1 MKEFFF
7 NADDFGYS
15 AEINAAIQT
24 CFKCNF
30 ISTASLMVNMEYT
43 SEAVGLIKKEGL
55 ELKTGLHFNL
65 TEGKPLTDAI
75 QKLPRFCNKEGDYIT
90 SRKSRFLFLSKAE
103 KKAVKDELFAQID
116 KFKDGVGCAPI
127 YIDSHNHIH
136 EEWGIFKI
144 VLHYAKSINC
154 KIRKTKNL
162 GKQSPVNYI
171 YRRIVNSII
180 DFHKLAHSSYFGSY
194 DDFKS
199 EIRSKH
205 QLIGISEIM
214 IHPKMNQDNSL
225 FDFFTHEPILPLIE
239 ESSIIA
245 YNLSSDTVPQKVSV
259 IIPVYNGE
267 LLIER
272 CLESIYTQKGNFELE
287 VIVIDD
293 GSTDNSINIVKNYN
307 KEIVI
312 IQQTNQGPAVAR
324 NKGIETANGKYTT
337 FIDADDYWKPEFL
350 LETVRF
356 MELHPEAIGVNTG
369 QLHKIKGKEDGI
381 MPHFLK
387 KKNHRKFKSE
397 LIDEFFSFWAKHNH
411 ICTGSALLRTEITKK
426 SGGQRTDL
434 RITEDLEFWALLSTF
449 GQWGFIPKVLFVS
462 DGGAVT
468 DSVGWLIKMKHR
480 WENAPTVEDWEIR
493 IISKLNLPLS
503 TGYLK
508 SRGLI
513 ARNLAYSQLLSGRT
527 ELSREQVDK
536 YGPDFPKDKIARIMK
551 SGAKNDYL
559 WRIICRR
566 LKDRE
571 YNRY

>member
-1 MKEFFF
+1 MQEFFF

-15 AEINAAIQT
+15 AEINAAIRD
-24 CFKCNF
+24 CFRNNY
-30 ISTASLMVNMEYT
+30 ISTASLLVNMKYT
-43 SEAVGLIKKEGL
+43 SEAVGIIKEERL
-55 ELKTGLHFNL
+55 ESKTGLHFNL

-75 QKLPRFCNKEGDYIT
+75 QKLPRFCNKEGDFIT
-90 SRKSRFLFLSKAE
+90 SRKHRFLFLLKAE
-103 KKAVKDELFAQID
+103 KKAVKDELLAQID
-116 KFKDGVGCAPI
+116 KFKAGVGCTPV

-144 VLHYAKSINC
+144 VLQYAKSANC

-162 GKQSPVNYI
+162 GKQTPVNYI
-171 YRRIVNSII
+171 YRKTLNFII
-180 DFHKLAHSSYFGSY
+180 DYHKLAHSSYFGSY

-199 EIRSKH
+199 EINSNH
-205 QLIGISEIM
+205 HLAGISEIM
-214 IHPKMNQDNSL
+214 IHPKMNQDNII
-225 FDFFTHEPILPLIE
+225 FDFFTHERLLPLIE
-239 ESSIIA
+239 ESSQIA
-245 YNLSSDTVPQKVSV
+245 YNLSSDTIPQKVSV

-293 GSTDNSINIVKNYN
+293 GSIDNSIDVVKRYN

-312 IQQTNQGPAVAR
+312 IQQTNQGPAAAR
-324 NKGIETANGKYTT
+324 NKGIEAASGKYTT

-350 LETVRF
+350 QETIRF
-356 MELHPEAIGVNTG
+356 MVHHPDAIAVNTG
-369 QLHKIKGKEDGI
+369 QLHKMKGKKDGI
-381 MPHFLK
+381 MPRFLK

-397 LIDEFFSFWAKHNH
+397 LIDEFFSFWATHNH

-434 RITEDLEFWALLSTF
+434 RITEDLEFWAFLSTF
-449 GQWGFIPKVLFVS
+449 GKWGFIPKILFVS

-468 DSVGWLIKMKHR
+468 DSVGWIIKMKHR
-480 WENAPTVEDWEIR
+480 WENAPTVEDWERR

-527 ELSREQVDK
+527 ELSREQVHK
-536 YGPDFPKDKIARIMK
+536 YGPDFPNDKIARLMK
-551 SGAKNDYL
+551 TGAKNDYL
-559 WRIICRR
+559 WRLVCKLLIY
-566 LKDRE
+566 RE
-571 YNRY
+571 INR